1 MSMAIPD
8 FSQLQV
14 IVVGDLMLDQY
25 WFGPASRISPEAP
38 VPVVRVTRSEARAG
52 GAANVAMNLVSLGV
66 KTTCCGV
73 VGDDDT
79 GADLKGLLQTF
90 VNAFFERSLTMRFR
104 PSYFPFTEPSAEVD
118 IGWEKNDGSEPGWL
132 EILGCGMVH
141 PNVLKGCG
149 LDTERYTG
157 YAFGM
162 GVERIAML
170 RYGVKDLRQLF
181 ENDLQFLRQF
191 H

>member
-79 GADLKGLLQTF
+79 GADLKGLLE
-90 VNAFFERSLTMRFR
+90 VEGISAALAKSER
-104 PSYFPFTEPSAEVD
+104 
-118 IGWEKNDGSEPGWL
+118 
-132 EILGCGMVH
+132 H
-141 PNVLKGCG
+141 PTITKLRVLSQNQQLIR
-149 LDTERYTG
+149 LDTEQLYSAADAAAVAAVAAGQLSKTTFVFCLTTLKVVWGRSRRSLRRATTTI
-157 YAFGM
+157 FRCWSILR
-162 GVERIAML
+162 VRIFSATEG
-170 RYGVKDLRQLF
+170 RLF
-181 ENDLQFLRQF
+181 
-191 H
+191 